1 MKQRQRQRQKTL
13 TITDKTK
20 WAQIAPFWF
29 IVSQETKINFFQ
41 KVQQYY
47 NLHFWEMSIKQL
59 YKVVNGEFLIHPND
73 TAFCQIFY
81 LALKEWADSFVKLIN
96 KYTPKDE
103 GQRNNAIKMTFAESL
118 FIEMQQYF
126 FCHSFAE
133 VERLKVS
140 DYILMRKAKY
150 NQYMSEKASINR
162 IKQQRKCQR

>member
-1 MKQRQRQRQKTL
+1 MRKRQML
-13 TITDKTK
+13 TITNKTN
-20 WAQIAPFWF
+20 WEQVAPFWS
-29 IVSQETKINFFQ
+29 IVSRETKNEFYQ

-47 NLHFWEMSIKQL
+47 KLHFWDMTIKQL
-59 YKVVNGEFLIHPND
+59 YKIVNGEYLIKPNE

-81 LALKEWADSFVKLIN
+81 LGLKEWADNFVLLIN
-96 KYTPKDE
+96 RYTPKSE
-103 GQRNNAIKMTFAESL
+103 EQKNNAIKMTFAESV

-126 FCHSFAE
+126 FCRSFEE

-150 NQYMSEKASINR
+150 NQYLAEKASINR